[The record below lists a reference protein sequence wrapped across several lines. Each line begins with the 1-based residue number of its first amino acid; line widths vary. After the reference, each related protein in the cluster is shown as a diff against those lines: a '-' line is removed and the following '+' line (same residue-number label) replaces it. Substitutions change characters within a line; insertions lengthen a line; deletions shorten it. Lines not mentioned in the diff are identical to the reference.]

1 MANYLRGQLAAE
13 AGINVETLR
22 YYEKIKL
29 LPTPQRTSSGYR
41 YYPEETLTRL
51 AFIKQAKDSGF
62 SLEEIKQL
70 FSIIDMDLDS
80 TNFEDIARMIDK
92 KVEELDAR
100 MIELNAMKEI
110 LVEVKGNL
118 REQCPDVQEFFNRLK
133 NL

>member
-1 MANYLRGQLAAE
+1 M
-13 AGINVETLR
+13 
-22 YYEKIKL
+22 
-29 LPTPQRTSSGYR
+29 
-41 YYPEETLTRL
+41 TRL

-80 TNFEDIARMIDK
+80 TNFDDIARMIDK

-118 REQCPDVQEFFNRLK
+118 REQCPDVQEFFSRLK